1 MVKVF
6 VHGNPETSAIWQPL
20 ARELSDRGVNDVV
33 LLSPPGFGTPAPSAW
48 TATQHEY
55 MSWLIDELERI
66 GERVDIVGHDW
77 GAGHVYGALA
87 QRPDLFAS
95 WAADCGGLL
104 HPNYV
109 WHDAAQ
115 AWQTPG
121 VGEEAVGLLT
131 HMDKSDLATVLRSLG
146 MTEPIA
152 VQVAPH
158 VNDEMGRCIL
168 ALYRSAAQ
176 PALRDLG
183 SRLATTTLPRG
194 AVIVPTAD
202 TYPGTP
208 DMAREVAHSLCA
220 ATIELNDRGHWWM
233 IEDPATAAQRLVD
246 FWNACT

>member
-1 MVKVF
+1 
-6 VHGNPETSAIWQPL
+6 
-20 ARELSDRGVNDVV
+20 
-33 LLSPPGFGTPAPSAW
+33 
-48 TATQHEY
+48 
-55 MSWLIDELERI
+55 
-66 GERVDIVGHDW
+66 
-77 GAGHVYGALA
+77 
-87 QRPDLFAS
+87 
-95 WAADCGGLL
+95 
-104 HPNYV
+104 
-109 WHDAAQ
+109 
-115 AWQTPG
+115 
-121 VGEEAVGLLT
+121 
-131 HMDKSDLATVLRSLG
+131 

-152 VQVAPH
+152 IQVAPH